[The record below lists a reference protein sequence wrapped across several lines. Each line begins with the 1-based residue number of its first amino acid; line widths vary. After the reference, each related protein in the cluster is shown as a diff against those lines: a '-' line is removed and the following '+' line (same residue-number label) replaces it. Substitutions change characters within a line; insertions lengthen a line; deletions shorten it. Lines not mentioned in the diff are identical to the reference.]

1 MVLKSKFLYHLRTK
15 NIKKLI
21 LKICYT
27 VFFIML
33 NFFIYLKVNDKKVLN
48 INWLVSLLCGSIL
61 VLLNFYFQAVSNKL
75 FFFLLVFST
84 GIFVMK
90 YLSLF
95 IKVYKRSG
103 LVDEDKVILFK
114 DLVFKTV
121 FPLMMTIF
129 QVITIWFDKKFHW

>member
-15 NIKKLI
+15 NIKKMI
-21 LKICYT
+21 TKICYT

-48 INWLVSLLCGSIL
+48 RNWLVSLLCGSIL

-75 FFFLLVFST
+75 FFFLLAFSI

-95 IKVYKRSG
+95 INVYKMSC

-129 QVITIWFDKKFHW
+129 QVITIWFDM